1 MFYKKGLLKN
11 FPKQENGKNLC
22 RSLLFNK
29 VAGLQLYRKETPA
42 KVFCLELCKKI
53 LENLF

>member
-1 MFYKKGLLKN
+1 MFYKKDLLKN
-11 FPKQENGKNLC
+11 FPKQEKGENLC